1 MEESK
6 KLQNAISDFAK
17 NTLVNNDDII
27 RFINVIQKYSISSF
41 GYEEVIGIMEN
52 EVYNIITSDVSEGS
66 NIVSELYLHI
76 VLNGVDIN
84 NIINMFFTTH
94 SVSANDPKSFI
105 TNKSKLIVVAIA
117 VKLFNNMLL
126 LELNHKG

>member
-17 NTLVNNDDII
+17 NTLVNDDDII
-27 RFINVIQKYSISSF
+27 KFISVIQKYSISSF
-41 GYEEVIGIMEN
+41 GYEEVINRMED
-52 EVYNIITSDVSEGS
+52 EIHNIITFDVSEGS

-76 VLNGVDIN
+76 ILNGVDISKM
-84 NIINMFFTTH
+84 INTFYTTH
-94 SVSANDPKSFI
+94 SVSAMDPKSFI

-117 VKLFNNMLL
+117 IKLFNNMLL
-126 LELNHKG
+126 LELKHKG